1 MARVKKVFA
10 VHPGEILK
18 AEFMQPMRVS
28 AYALAK
34 ALDFPGIYDVVRGER
49 AISADTAIR
58 LGKYFGLPAQ
68 FWLNLQNDY
77 DLRIAAATGVGAR
90 IRPRNVEEKGHAA
103 VAAR

>member
-1 MARVKKVFA
+1 MTKSKRTFA

-18 AEFMQPMRVS
+18 TEFMEPMGVS

-34 ALDFPGIYDVVRGER
+34 ALSFPGIYDVVREDR

-68 FWLNLQNDY
+68 FWMNLQNDY
-77 DLRIAAATGVGAR
+77 DLRIAERSGSGKG
-90 IRPRNVEEKGHAA
+90 IRPRA
-103 VAAR
+103 VGDRAELTGTR

>member
-1 MARVKKVFA
+1 MAKKKNKVFV

-18 AEFMQPMRVS
+18 TEFMEPMHVS

-34 ALDFPGIYDVVRGER
+34 ALHFPGIYEIVRGDR
-49 AISADTAIR
+49 AITADTAVR

-77 DLRIAAATGVGAR
+77 DLRIAMNNGAGDS
-90 IRPRNVEEKGHAA
+90 IRPRSVSHDTQG
-103 VAAR
+103 ARA

>member
-1 MARVKKVFA
+1 MTRAKKVFA

-18 AEFMQPMRVS
+18 AEFMEPMGVS

-58 LGKYFGLPAQ
+58 LGKYFGLAAQ

-77 DLRIAAATGVGAR
+77 DLRIAAASGVGAR
-90 IRPRNVEEKGHAA
+90 IRPRKVEEVGRA
-103 VAAR
+103 VAGAR